1 MTAGCLAGRG
11 SPFGKVSIPSGPE
24 WSCAFV
30 RTLLFRTIDA
40 YEEFPAGLAYAQRR
54 KTTHA
59 CRGRTGVATFALGFV
74 PECHTS
80 ARMHHAWFLDDQAI
94 AIELEDIAPGVGQ
107 RDVVDF
113 IRVEPN
119 LALAALQD
127 RCGKPLLQ
135 L

>member
-1 MTAGCLAGRG
+1 
-11 SPFGKVSIPSGPE
+11 
-24 WSCAFV
+24 
-30 RTLLFRTIDA
+30 
-40 YEEFPAGLAYAQRR
+40 
-54 KTTHA
+54 
-59 CRGRTGVATFALGFV
+59 
-74 PECHTS
+74 
-80 ARMHHAWFLDDQAI
+80 MHHAWFLDDQAI